1 MANDARVLS
10 EHEEAMALLPAATR
24 ILLGYLPEWPIEH
37 RYVMLEAEP
46 NIRILVQRILSCR
59 FAVGGF

>member
-1 MANDARVLS
+1 
-10 EHEEAMALLPAATR
+10 MALLPAATR